1 MDNVNKGLFVGK
13 IISDKTDKTR
23 VIEVKT
29 RKSHPKYKKI
39 YTRSRKFV
47 AHDASNSYHTGDVVA
62 FKPSK
67 PYSKSKKFVIVGK
80 A

>member
-1 MDNVNKGLFVGK
+1 MDKVNHSVFVGK

-29 RKSHPKYKKI
+29 RRKHPKYKKI
-39 YTRSRKFV
+39 YNVSRKFV
-47 AHDASNSYHTGDVVA
+47 AHDADNVYHTGDVVA

-67 PYSKSKKFVIVGK
+67 PFSKSKKFIIVGK